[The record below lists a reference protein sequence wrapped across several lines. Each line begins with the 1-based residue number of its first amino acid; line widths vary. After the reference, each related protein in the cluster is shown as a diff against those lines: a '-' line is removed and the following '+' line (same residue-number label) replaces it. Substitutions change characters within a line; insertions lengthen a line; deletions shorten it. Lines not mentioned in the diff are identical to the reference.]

1 MSEAQ
6 ESSMTATQT
15 VVLGMGFLA
24 AFLVFIYFVSP

>member
-1 MSEAQ
+1 MSEVQ

-15 VVLGMGFLA
+15 VVLGMAFLV